1 MRSKNGNL
9 INWEV
14 LSAFNMKKMKEDI
27 SIVSK
32 NLLKGTPPCE
42 RDNISFPG
50 FKSLKTRPC
59 PVLIIEGKT
68 LFGGKQWL

>member
-1 MRSKNGNL
+1 
-9 INWEV
+9 
-14 LSAFNMKKMKEDI
+14 MKKMKEDI

-42 RDNISFPG
+42 RDNISYPG